1 MSYHLVLQAATQ
13 LTDECDGGHIKNRWT
28 GVGLRAGEPSVHVG
42 VDNMK
47 AVSPLK
53 PVSRT
58 TLSEQ
63 VALQL
68 AAEVA
73 AKRWQPG
80 DKLPSEAEL
89 CRAFNVGRSTLREA
103 LKSLAFV
110 GIIRMRAGGGSYVA
124 ERPPKYINRPLLTR
138 GTLSTE
144 KDVTDLSEA
153 RLVLETELASL
164 CAQRATR
171 ADLAKLQGLSRK
183 MKLAKDD
190 DQGQFPQLDLEFHL
204 LIAASSKN
212 EVLAELLG
220 HIRGALQELISKSLL
235 PSNGMDLACKQH
247 EKILDAL
254 RQRNPVAAR
263 KAIRAHLSTFH
274 RGYKV
279 LLSTRQ

>member
-1 MSYHLVLQAATQ
+1 
-13 LTDECDGGHIKNRWT
+13 
-28 GVGLRAGEPSVHVG
+28 
-42 VDNMK
+42 MK
-47 AVSPLK
+47 AIGPLK

-63 VALQL
+63 VALEL

-124 ERPPKYINRPLLTR
+124 ERPSKYVNRPLLAR
-138 GTLSTE
+138 GVRSTE

-164 CAQRATR
+164 CAKRATR
-171 ADLAKLQGLSRK
+171 HDLATLADLVRK
-183 MKLAKDD
+183 MKNAKDKD
-190 DQGQFPQLDLEFHL
+190 EDRGKFQELDLAFHL
-204 LIAASSKN
+204 AIAASSKN

-220 HIRGALQELISKSLL
+220 HIRGALQELIQKSLL
-235 PSNGMDLACKQH
+235 PRNGMELACKQH
-247 EKILDAL
+247 EKILEAL
-254 RQRNPVAAR
+254 KQRNPAAAR
-263 KAIRAHLSTFH
+263 KAIRAHLNAFQQDYNGL
-274 RGYKV
+274 R
-279 LLSTRQ
+279 RAQP

>member
-1 MSYHLVLQAATQ
+1 
-13 LTDECDGGHIKNRWT
+13 
-28 GVGLRAGEPSVHVG
+28 
-42 VDNMK
+42 MK
-47 AVSPLK
+47 AISPLK

-124 ERPPKYINRPLLTR
+124 ERPSKYVNRPLLAR
-138 GTLSTE
+138 GILNTE
-144 KDVTDLSEA
+144 KDVNDLSEA

-164 CAQRATR
+164 CARRATR
-171 ADLAKLQGLSRK
+171 RELATLEDLNRK
-183 MKLAKDD
+183 MNVAKDED
-190 DQGQFPQLDLEFHL
+190 RGKFQQLDLEFHL
-204 LIAASSKN
+204 SIAASSKN

-220 HIRGALQELISKSLL
+220 HIRGALQELIRKSLL
-235 PSNGMDLACKQH
+235 LPNGMNLACKQH
-247 EKILDAL
+247 EKILAAL
-254 RQRNPVAAR
+254 KQRNPAAAR
-263 KAIRAHLSTFH
+263 KAIRAHLSTIH

-279 LLSTRQ
+279 ALGTQA

>member
-1 MSYHLVLQAATQ
+1 
-13 LTDECDGGHIKNRWT
+13 
-28 GVGLRAGEPSVHVG
+28 
-42 VDNMK
+42 MK
-47 AVSPLK
+47 AISPLK

-89 CRAFNVGRSTLREA
+89 CRAFNVGRSSLREA

-124 ERPPKYINRPLLTR
+124 ERPSKYVNRPLLAR
-138 GTLSTE
+138 GLLNTE
-144 KDVTDLSEA
+144 KDVNDLSEA

-164 CAQRATR
+164 CARRVTRRELATLE
-171 ADLAKLQGLSRK
+171 DLTRK
-183 MKLAKDD
+183 MKVAKDED
-190 DQGQFPQLDLEFHL
+190 RAKFQQLDLEFHL
-204 LIAASSKN
+204 SIAASSKN

-220 HIRGALQELISKSLL
+220 HIRGALQELIRKSLL
-235 PSNGMDLACKQH
+235 LPNGMNLACKQH
-247 EKILDAL
+247 EKILAAL
-254 RQRNPVAAR
+254 KQRNPAAAR
-263 KAIRAHLSTFH
+263 KAIRAHLSTFQ

-279 LLSTRQ
+279 ALGTQA

>member
-1 MSYHLVLQAATQ
+1 
-13 LTDECDGGHIKNRWT
+13 
-28 GVGLRAGEPSVHVG
+28 
-42 VDNMK
+42 MK
-47 AVSPLK
+47 AISPLK

-124 ERPPKYINRPLLTR
+124 ERPSKYVNRPLLAR
-138 GTLSTE
+138 GILSTE

-153 RLVLETELASL
+153 RLILETELTSL
-164 CAQRATR
+164 CARRATR
-171 ADLAKLQGLSRK
+171 RDLAALEDLTRK
-183 MKLAKDD
+183 MKAAKDED
-190 DQGQFPQLDLEFHL
+190 RGKFQQLDLEFHL
-204 LIAASSKN
+204 SIAASSKN
-212 EVLAELLG
+212 EVLAELLS
-220 HIRGALQELISKSLL
+220 HIRGALQELIRKSLL
-235 PSNGMDLACKQH
+235 PANGMNLACKHH
-247 EKILDAL
+247 EKILEAL
-254 RQRNPVAAR
+254 KQRNPAAAR
-263 KAIRAHLSTFH
+263 KAIRAHLSAFQ
-274 RGYKV
+274 RGYNG
-279 LLSTRQ
+279 LRRAQP

>member
-1 MSYHLVLQAATQ
+1 
-13 LTDECDGGHIKNRWT
+13 
-28 GVGLRAGEPSVHVG
+28 
-42 VDNMK
+42 MK
-47 AVSPLK
+47 AISPLK

-124 ERPPKYINRPLLTR
+124 ERPSKYVNRPLLAR
-138 GTLSTE
+138 GILNTE
-144 KDVTDLSEA
+144 KDVNDLSEA

-164 CAQRATR
+164 CARRVTRGELATLE
-171 ADLAKLQGLSRK
+171 DLTRK
-183 MKLAKDD
+183 MKVAKDED
-190 DQGQFPQLDLEFHL
+190 RAKFQQLDLEFHL
-204 LIAASSKN
+204 SIAASSKN

-220 HIRGALQELISKSLL
+220 HIRGALQELIRKSLL
-235 PSNGMDLACKQH
+235 LPNGMNLACKQH
-247 EKILDAL
+247 EKILAAL
-254 RQRNPVAAR
+254 KQRNPASAR
-263 KAIRAHLSTFH
+263 KAIRAHLSTFQ

-279 LLSTRQ
+279 VLNTPA

>member
-1 MSYHLVLQAATQ
+1 
-13 LTDECDGGHIKNRWT
+13 
-28 GVGLRAGEPSVHVG
+28 
-42 VDNMK
+42 MK
-47 AVSPLK
+47 AIAPLK

-63 VALQL
+63 VGLQL

-124 ERPPKYINRPLLTR
+124 DRPSKYVDRPLLAR
-138 GTLSTE
+138 GILSTE
-144 KDVTDLSEA
+144 KDIKDLSEA
-153 RLVLETELASL
+153 RLVLESELTSL
-164 CAQRATR
+164 CARRATR
-171 ADLAKLQGLSRK
+171 RDLATLEDLTRK
-183 MKLAKDD
+183 MKVAKNEDRGKF
-190 DQGQFPQLDLEFHL
+190 QQLDLEFHL
-204 LIAASSKN
+204 SIAGSSKN

-220 HIRGALQELISKSLL
+220 HIRGALQELIRKSLL
-235 PSNGMDLACKQH
+235 LPNGMDLACKQH
-247 EKILDAL
+247 EKILEAL
-254 RQRNPVAAR
+254 KQRNPAAAR
-263 KAIRAHLSTFH
+263 KAIRAHLSAFQ

-279 LLSTRQ
+279 LLRTPQ

>member
-1 MSYHLVLQAATQ
+1 
-13 LTDECDGGHIKNRWT
+13 
-28 GVGLRAGEPSVHVG
+28 
-42 VDNMK
+42 MK
-47 AVSPLK
+47 AISPLK

-124 ERPPKYINRPLLTR
+124 ERPSKYVNRPLLAR
-138 GTLSTE
+138 GLLNTE
-144 KDVTDLSEA
+144 KDVNDLSEA

-164 CAQRATR
+164 CARRVTRRELATLE
-171 ADLAKLQGLSRK
+171 DLTRK
-183 MKLAKDD
+183 MKVAKDED
-190 DQGQFPQLDLEFHL
+190 RAKFQQLDLEFHL
-204 LIAASSKN
+204 SIAASSKN

-220 HIRGALQELISKSLL
+220 HIRGALQELIRKSLVL
-235 PSNGMDLACKQH
+235 PNGMNLACKHH
-247 EKILDAL
+247 EKILAAL
-254 RQRNPVAAR
+254 KQRNSAAAR
-263 KAIRAHLSTFH
+263 KAIRAHLSTIH
-274 RGYKV
+274 RGYKPA
-279 LLSTRQ
+279 LGTQA

>member
-1 MSYHLVLQAATQ
+1 
-13 LTDECDGGHIKNRWT
+13 
-28 GVGLRAGEPSVHVG
+28 
-42 VDNMK
+42 MK
-47 AVSPLK
+47 AISPLK

-63 VALQL
+63 VAVQL

-124 ERPPKYINRPLLTR
+124 ERPSKYVNRPLLAR
-138 GTLSTE
+138 GILNTE

-164 CAQRATR
+164 CARRVTRRELATLE
-171 ADLAKLQGLSRK
+171 DLTRK
-183 MKLAKDD
+183 MKVAKDED
-190 DQGQFPQLDLEFHL
+190 RAKFQQLDLEFHL
-204 LIAASSKN
+204 SIATSSKN

-220 HIRGALQELISKSLL
+220 HIRGALQELIRKSLL
-235 PSNGMDLACKQH
+235 LPNGMNLACKQH
-247 EKILDAL
+247 EKILVAL
-254 RQRNPVAAR
+254 KQRNPAAAR
-263 KAIRAHLSTFH
+263 NAIRAHLSAFQ

-279 LLSTRQ
+279 VPNTPA

>member
-1 MSYHLVLQAATQ
+1 
-13 LTDECDGGHIKNRWT
+13 
-28 GVGLRAGEPSVHVG
+28 
-42 VDNMK
+42 MK
-47 AVSPLK
+47 AVGPLK

-103 LKSLAFV
+103 LKSLAFI

-124 ERPPKYINRPLLTR
+124 ERPSKYVNRPLLAR
-138 GTLSTE
+138 GVRSTE

-171 ADLAKLQGLSRK
+171 HDLATLADLVRK
-183 MKLAKDD
+183 MKAAKDKD
-190 DQGQFPQLDLEFHL
+190 KDEDRSKFQELDLEFHL
-204 LIAASSKN
+204 SIAASSKN
-212 EVLAELLG
+212 EVLSELLG
-220 HIRGALQELISKSLL
+220 HIRGALQELIQKSLL
-235 PSNGMDLACKQH
+235 PRNDMELACKQH
-247 EKILDAL
+247 EKILEAL
-254 RQRNPVAAR
+254 KQRNPAAAR
-263 KAIRAHLSTFH
+263 KAIRAHLNAFQ
-274 RGYKV
+274 RGYDG
-279 LLSTRQ
+279 LRRT

>member
-1 MSYHLVLQAATQ
+1 
-13 LTDECDGGHIKNRWT
+13 
-28 GVGLRAGEPSVHVG
+28 
-42 VDNMK
+42 MK
-47 AVSPLK
+47 AIGPLK

-89 CRAFNVGRSTLREA
+89 CRAFNVGRSSLREA

-124 ERPPKYINRPLLTR
+124 ERPSKYVNRPLLVR
-138 GTLSTE
+138 SVLNTE

-153 RLVLETELASL
+153 RLVLETELAALS
-164 CAQRATR
+164 ARRATR
-171 ADLAKLQGLSRK
+171 HDLATLEDLISR
-183 MKLAKDD
+183 MRLAKDND
-190 DQGQFPQLDLEFHL
+190 RGRFQQLDLEFHL
-204 LIAASSKN
+204 TIAASSKN

-220 HIRGALQELISKSLL
+220 HIRGALQELIRKSLL
-235 PSNGMDLACKQH
+235 LPNGTNQAYKQH
-247 EKILDAL
+247 QKILAAL
-254 RQRNPVAAR
+254 KQRNPAAAR
-263 KAIRAHLSTFH
+263 KAIRAHLTTFQ
-274 RGYKV
+274 RAYKV
-279 LLSTRQ
+279 VNRAQQ

>member
-1 MSYHLVLQAATQ
+1 
-13 LTDECDGGHIKNRWT
+13 
-28 GVGLRAGEPSVHVG
+28 
-42 VDNMK
+42 MK
-47 AVSPLK
+47 AISPLK

-80 DKLPSEAEL
+80 GKLPSEAEL

-124 ERPPKYINRPLLTR
+124 ERPSKYVNRPLLAR

-144 KDVTDLSEA
+144 KDVNDLCEA
-153 RLVLETELASL
+153 RLVLETELTSL
-164 CAQRATR
+164 CARRATR
-171 ADLAKLQGLSRK
+171 QELASLEDLNRK
-183 MKLAKDD
+183 MKVAKDED
-190 DQGQFPQLDLEFHL
+190 RAKFQQLDLEFHL
-204 LIAASSKN
+204 SIAASSKN

-220 HIRGALQELISKSLL
+220 HIRGALQELIRKSLL
-235 PSNGMDLACKQH
+235 LPNGMNLACKQH
-247 EKILDAL
+247 ERILDAL
-254 RQRNPVAAR
+254 KHRNPTAAR
-263 KAIRAHLSTFH
+263 KAIRAHLSVFQ
-274 RGYKV
+274 RDYKV
-279 LLSTRQ
+279 LLRGRQ

>member
-1 MSYHLVLQAATQ
+1 
-13 LTDECDGGHIKNRWT
+13 
-28 GVGLRAGEPSVHVG
+28 
-42 VDNMK
+42 MK
-47 AVSPLK
+47 AVGLLK

-73 AKRWQPG
+73 AKRWEPG

-124 ERPPKYINRPLLTR
+124 ERPSKYVNRPLLAR
-138 GTLSTE
+138 GVRSTE
-144 KDVTDLSEA
+144 KDVNDLSEA

-171 ADLAKLQGLSRK
+171 HDLATLADLVRK
-183 MKLAKDD
+183 MKAAKDED
-190 DQGQFPQLDLEFHL
+190 RSKFQELDLEFHL
-204 LIAASSKN
+204 SIAASSKN

-220 HIRGALQELISKSLL
+220 HIRGALQELIQKSLL
-235 PSNGMDLACKQH
+235 PRNGMELACKQH
-247 EKILDAL
+247 ERIFEAL
-254 RQRNPVAAR
+254 KQRNPAAAR
-263 KAIRAHLSTFH
+263 KAIRAHLNAFQ
-274 RGYKV
+274 RGYNSLRRAKPGSP
-279 LLSTRQ
+279 STRKAAFG

>member
-1 MSYHLVLQAATQ
+1 
-13 LTDECDGGHIKNRWT
+13 
-28 GVGLRAGEPSVHVG
+28 
-42 VDNMK
+42 MK
-47 AVSPLK
+47 AISPLK

-63 VALQL
+63 VAVQL

-124 ERPPKYINRPLLTR
+124 ERPSKYVNRPLLAR
-138 GTLSTE
+138 GILNTE

-164 CAQRATR
+164 CARRVTRRELATLE
-171 ADLAKLQGLSRK
+171 DLTRK
-183 MKLAKDD
+183 MKVAKDED
-190 DQGQFPQLDLEFHL
+190 RAKFQQLDLEFHL
-204 LIAASSKN
+204 SIAGSSKN

-220 HIRGALQELISKSLL
+220 HIRGALQELIRKSLL
-235 PSNGMDLACKQH
+235 LPNGMDLACKQH
-247 EKILDAL
+247 EKILEAL
-254 RQRNPVAAR
+254 KQRNPAAAR
-263 KAIRAHLSTFH
+263 KAIRAHLSAFQ

-279 LLSTRQ
+279 LLRTPQ

>member
-1 MSYHLVLQAATQ
+1 MPES
-13 LTDECDGGHIKNRWT
+13 
-28 GVGLRAGEPSVHVG
+28 RA
-42 VDNMK
+42 MK
-47 AVSPLK
+47 AIAPLK

-124 ERPPKYINRPLLTR
+124 ERPSKYADRSLLAR
-138 GTLSTE
+138 GILSSE
-144 KDVTDLSEA
+144 KDVADLAET
-153 RLVLETELASL
+153 RLVLETELTSL
-164 CAQRATR
+164 CARRATR
-171 ADLAKLQGLSRK
+171 RDLAKLEDLASK
-183 MKLAKDD
+183 MKVAKDRD
-190 DQGQFPQLDLEFHL
+190 RGKFQQFDLEFHL
-204 LIAASSKN
+204 SIAASSKN
-212 EVLAELLG
+212 EVLADLLG
-220 HIRGALQELISKSLL
+220 HIRGALQELIRKSLL
-235 PSNGMDLACKQH
+235 LPNGMDLACKQH
-247 EKILDAL
+247 DKILAAL
-254 RQRNPVAAR
+254 KRRNPGGARAAM
-263 KAIRAHLSTFH
+263 RAHLSAFQ

-279 LLSTRQ
+279 LLRAHQ

>member
-1 MSYHLVLQAATQ
+1 
-13 LTDECDGGHIKNRWT
+13 
-28 GVGLRAGEPSVHVG
+28 
-42 VDNMK
+42 MK
-47 AVSPLK
+47 AIAPLK

-63 VALQL
+63 VGLQL

-124 ERPPKYINRPLLTR
+124 DRPSKYVDRPLLAR
-138 GTLSTE
+138 GILSTE
-144 KDVTDLSEA
+144 KDIKDLSEA
-153 RLVLETELASL
+153 RLVLESELTSL
-164 CAQRATR
+164 CARRATR
-171 ADLAKLQGLSRK
+171 RDLATLEDLTSK
-183 MKLAKDD
+183 MKVAKNEDRGKF
-190 DQGQFPQLDLEFHL
+190 QQLDLEFHL
-204 LIAASSKN
+204 SIAGSSKN

-220 HIRGALQELISKSLL
+220 HIRGALQELIRKSLL
-235 PSNGMDLACKQH
+235 LPNGMDLACKQH
-247 EKILDAL
+247 EKILEAL
-254 RQRNPVAAR
+254 KQRNPAAAR
-263 KAIRAHLSTFH
+263 KAIRAHLSAFQ

-279 LLSTRQ
+279 LLRTPQ

>member
-1 MSYHLVLQAATQ
+1 
-13 LTDECDGGHIKNRWT
+13 
-28 GVGLRAGEPSVHVG
+28 
-42 VDNMK
+42 MK
-47 AVSPLK
+47 AVGPLK

-124 ERPPKYINRPLLTR
+124 DRPSKYVNRPLLAR
-138 GTLSTE
+138 GVRSTE
-144 KDVTDLSEA
+144 KDVNDLSEA

-164 CAQRATR
+164 CAQRATLR
-171 ADLAKLQGLSRK
+171 DLATLADLVRK
-183 MKLAKDD
+183 MKAAKDKD
-190 DQGQFPQLDLEFHL
+190 EDRSKFQELDLEFHL
-204 LIAASSKN
+204 SIAASSKN

-220 HIRGALQELISKSLL
+220 HFRGALQELIQKSLL
-235 PSNGMDLACKQH
+235 PRNGMELACKQH
-247 EKILDAL
+247 EKILEAL
-254 RQRNPVAAR
+254 KQRNPAAAR
-263 KAIRAHLSTFH
+263 KAIRAHLNLFQ
-274 RGYKV
+274 RGYNG
-279 LLSTRQ
+279 LRSAQP